1 MAPPSARMRLT
12 VEILPLQAEN
22 SHGPYQAAAV
32 AAFKGRKFALP
43 VQLEDTFEQVW
54 NQLEERY
61 KRNYLTPPQAASF
74 TIKKLQDAYD
84 CDLDLGDTVS
94 SIYEG
99 ENDPLKRLIKVVPS
113 FVNRDF
119 SVPVTS
125 NLRPAIA
132 HKRHRESHEDR
143 ASKRRRL
150 EEYQDNLSD
159 KDHARDRPLPSTES
173 DHSGNDGGGIIDPHT
188 AQTNARASRSQSGAS
203 VVIVDNA
210 QTGYEEFTAGV
221 KEESPE
227 LGMPTVRGIPNSDK
241 EPSRSPGH
249 AFKKPFLPA
258 SASKKV
264 AYDRQRDTSLKE
276 SPHQPLVQA
285 DNRVSSAEP
294 QDEDGDQSMED
305 VTMDDH
311 VAQFSVEPTLSP
323 VSSTE
328 PILEVPEPV
337 QTGATVP
344 RKSVYDTPGSPD
356 FVRGSVKRLKTYGR
370 FPRTPRLIQKQ
381 VEVLNN
387 SRSRSKSSQT
397 SGTGSSKSQYGIN
410 GRARAFQK
418 PKQDEIVS
426 TPQERLSSPSQR
438 AGSSVLEDDGLAIQ
452 RSVTDTVVVGD
463 RNEEK
468 TPRHGTKPG
477 KVSSLKKPARLSYTM
492 PVVPSNKVGVN
503 LFVNK
508 RYNSNNLGEFVPT
521 QVRDRSQSK
530 AARGRGNS
538 EAKSNTTR
546 ASASTSSII
555 KGLSPVA
562 NARLGNMKQRLAK
575 TDSQQTSQEAPE
587 RKISPKVVIS
597 KSTPISTEPRISYS
611 PSVQRSTLHQPW
623 SASSKKDMAGVASDL
638 LNASR
643 ISAPAKEVPVPS
655 VDLDKGH
662 LTRDTSEPSASRT
675 APVRS
680 EVPLPDNIE
689 PLAPNNTRAVTG
701 GSTTPK
707 EPKTFKTPAQ
717 KAQKVISSVKPTKKD
732 VIRGV
737 SESVVRTNTP
747 RKTEVPLDVKHLP
760 SRRLS
765 DSSCSKRTVT
775 KSEVPLPENVRHL
788 YKEPSP
794 PLAVLTPG
802 PNPEEPIVLSSG
814 VSSTSSDDS
823 EEEGV
828 QESALTDKIGVQAS
842 VAQPEMETMDLEES
856 NAVTSGDAESLPDE
870 DETKTFSE
878 DEQAFSE
885 KDPAPDTAA
894 SSEPPRSPRPTVET
908 TSNLGTKEN
917 STSQP
922 APWNAD
928 SWRFGTDQQHTAVT
942 QKPDEEMLS
951 KSSPGPRSRL
961 RSGSTNTTKSE
972 SRSVAPSNS
981 RSVAPSNS
989 RSVSGVDSSR
999 SSPAVARRPARFLS
1013 HSPTPNNS
1021 SSEEESVAR
1030 SPSPVKP
1037 APKNAMSDKAD
1048 EDNSDS
1054 SSSDS
1059 SSSSDESDQN
1069 LDPENE
1075 DEDKIGDI
1083 EMADTNGDVKAG
1095 TAPLSSLPVPQQ
1107 SRLQM
1112 RSPPATSQLTQPPTS
1127 QSLPRI
1133 SQVPFPSTKVDV
1145 PATNPITSNR
1155 SSQPQTPAAGTRR
1168 PTYQKFPSIRQQ
1180 LSAAR
1185 STPASS
1191 QISKKFDARTLK
1203 LSKLTK
1209 AKQQGKK
1216 GAVFNGNESSSS
1228 DESSSDDSS
1237 SSSDEDKGKGKNAGF
1252 CSVA

>member
-1 MAPPSARMRLT
+1 MTDVRR
-12 VEILPLQAEN
+12 
-22 SHGPYQAAAV
+22 
-32 AAFKGRKFALP
+32 
-43 VQLEDTFEQVW
+43 
-54 NQLEERY
+54 
-61 KRNYLTPPQAASF
+61 SF

-125 NLRPAIA
+125 NLRPANA
-132 HKRHRESHEDR
+132 QKRHRESHEDR

-150 EEYQDNLSD
+150 EEHQDGLSD
-159 KDHARDRPLPSTES
+159 KDHARNRPLPSTES
-173 DHSGNDGGGIIDPHT
+173 EHSGDDGAGIIDPHT
-188 AQTNARASRSQSGAS
+188 AQNNARLSRSQSGAS

-210 QTGYEEFTAGV
+210 QTGYEEFSAGV

-227 LGMPTVRGIPNSDK
+227 LGMPTVRGIPDSDK

-264 AYDRQRDTSLKE
+264 AHDRQHDTSRKE
-276 SPHQPLVQA
+276 SPRQPLVEAHNQA
-285 DNRVSSAEP
+285 TSVEP
-294 QDEDGDQSMED
+294 QDEDGDHSMED

-311 VAQFSVEPTLSP
+311 VAQISPEPTLSP

-328 PILEVPEPV
+328 PIPEVPEPV
-337 QTGATVP
+337 RTGAAVP

-356 FVRGSVKRLKTYGR
+356 FVRGSIKRLKTYGR

-397 SGTGSSKSQYGIN
+397 SGTGSSKSQNGIN

-418 PKQDEIVS
+418 PKHDEIVS
-426 TPQERLSSPSQR
+426 TPQEGLSSPSQR
-438 AGSSVLEDDGLAIQ
+438 AGSSVLEDDGLVIQ
-452 RSVTDTVVVGD
+452 RSVTDTVVGGD

-468 TPRHGTKPG
+468 TPRHGGKLG

-492 PVVPSNKVGVN
+492 PVVSSNKVGVN
-503 LFVNK
+503 LFANK
-508 RYNSNNLGEFVPT
+508 KYNSNKLGEFVQT

-530 AARGRGNS
+530 AAGERVDS

-546 ASASTSSII
+546 ASASTSSIT
-555 KGLSPVA
+555 KGLSPA
-562 NARLGNMKQRLAK
+562 THARVGGMRQRLAK
-575 TDSQQTSQEAPE
+575 TDYQKTPQKAPG
-587 RKISPKVVIS
+587 RKMSLKVVIPTR
-597 KSTPISTEPRISYS
+597 TPISAETHISYS
-611 PSVQRSTLHQPW
+611 PSVQRSTSHQPW
-623 SASSKKDMAGVASDL
+623 SDSPKKDMAGVASDL

-643 ISAPAKEVPVPS
+643 KSAPAKEAPVPS
-655 VDLDKGH
+655 VELDNDH
-662 LTRDTSEPSASRT
+662 TVQDTSVSRT
-675 APVRS
+675 APIRS
-680 EVPLPDNIE
+680 EVPLPDNME
-689 PLAPNNTRAVTG
+689 HLAANNTAAVTG
-701 GSTTPK
+701 GNTTPK

-717 KAQKVISSVKPTKKD
+717 KAQKPISSVKPTKKD

-737 SESVVRTNTP
+737 SESVVRNNTP
-747 RKTEVPLDVKHLP
+747 RKTEVPLPDNVKHLA

-765 DSSCSKRTVT
+765 DSSSSKRTVT

-794 PLAVLTPG
+794 PPVVLTPE
-802 PNPEEPIVLSSG
+802 PDPEEPIVLSSG

-828 QESALTDKIGVQAS
+828 QESALTDTIGVQAS

-856 NAVTSGDAESLPDE
+856 NAVTSGDAESLPDA
-870 DETKTFSE
+870 DEPKTFSE

-928 SWRFGTDQQHTAVT
+928 SWGFGTDQQRTAVT

-951 KSSPGPRSRL
+951 RSSPRPRSRS
-961 RSGSTNTTKSE
+961 RSGSANTTKSE
-972 SRSVAPSNS
+972 WKSVAPSK
-981 RSVAPSNS
+981 S
-989 RSVSGVDSSR
+989 RSVSGVNSSR

-1037 APKNAMSDKAD
+1037 VPKNATSDKAD
-1048 EDNSDS
+1048 EGDSDS

-1069 LDPENE
+1069 LDP
-1075 DEDKIGDI
+1075 DEDKNGDV
-1083 EMADTNGDVKAG
+1083 EMADTNGDVNAG
-1095 TAPLSSLPVPQQ
+1095 TAPPSSLPVPQQ
-1107 SRLQM
+1107 SRRQM
-1112 RSPPATSQLTQPPTS
+1112 LSPPATSQLIQPPTS

-1145 PATNPITSNR
+1145 PVTNPIMSNR
-1155 SSQPQTPAAGTRR
+1155 SSQPQTPATGTRR

-1191 QISKKFDARTLK
+1191 QLNKKFDARTLK

-1237 SSSDEDKGKGKNAGF
+1237 SSDDDDRGKGKNAGF